1 MKKFGIYLAAIA
13 LVAIGARNCVGSGE
27 DRELGRAIS
36 QGQTAIVAEL
46 LAKGADPKGRAV
58 SLPHLYNAV
67 NHEHVEITRLLL
79 DSGAD
84 INLRFG
90 PAKRSPLHEAVK
102 LANLDIIKLLVE
114 RGADINIR
122 NTHDRSPLYYARNMI
137 PDRINANR
145 KEDVIEY
152 LLENGATE

>member
-1 MKKFGIYLAAIA
+1 MSRLPDCYLIQVPT
-13 LVAIGARNCVGSGE
+13 L
-27 DRELGRAIS
+27 
-36 QGQTAIVAEL
+36 T
-46 LAKGADPKGRAV
+46 P
-58 SLPHLYNAV
+58 
-67 NHEHVEITRLLL
+67 
-79 DSGAD
+79 
-84 INLRFG
+84 RFG
-90 PAKRSPLHEAVK
+90 PAKRSPLHEAVNWQTSI
-102 LANLDIIKLLVE
+102 LKLLVE